1 MVKPGGFHG
10 VEQVVEVKQRTAVCS
25 CDKIEPGLETQR
37 LQGVA
42 MQYIGKTAIMF
53 ALAGG
58 EIEEQ
63 IKWEAAKNGF
73 SLIKGRVG
81 SMNTEKIFAAVET
94 AAVRENLIEKD
105 HYRQTHALY
114 HATLEAFLGICRG
127 QLGLGNMLRTVG
139 LIFTVAKGPRSIE
152 QRGDGEWLAVVLYG
166 TIGAPIKGYEHET
179 IGLGINHL

>member
-1 MVKPGGFHG
+1 M
-10 VEQVVEVKQRTAVCS
+10 
-25 CDKIEPGLETQR
+25 
-37 LQGVA
+37 A
-42 MQYIGKTAIMF
+42 MEYIGKTTIMF

-58 EIEEQ
+58 EMEDRF
-63 IKWEAAKNGF
+63 KRDAAAAGF

-94 AAVRENLIEKD
+94 ASLREGLIRKD
-105 HYRQTHALY
+105 CYRETHALY
-114 HATLEAFLGICRG
+114 HATLDAFVGICRG

-139 LIFTVAKGPRSIE
+139 LIFAVAKGPRSID
-152 QRGDGEWLAVVLYG
+152 QRDDGEWLAVVLYG